1 MEIADEDFYHYQAN
15 GIAYTFLHDE
25 SIYKYFHGGV
35 PIEKIAHARG
45 CSVGRIKAL
54 VKRQEQTYQMQAF
67 YQRLEQQEKFD
78 KTLAKLDPAG
88 NSAMTMAYLQPLRG
102 FLQAVAHDK

>member
-1 MEIADEDFYHYQAN
+1 MEIADEDILYVQVEGVRYP
-15 GIAYTFLHDE
+15 FLRDE
-25 SIYKYFHGGV
+25 DMYRYFHGGV
-35 PIEKIAHARG
+35 SIEQVARARG
-45 CSVGRIKAL
+45 CSVSRAKAL
-54 VKRQEQTYQMQAF
+54 LKRQEQTYQMQAF

>member
-1 MEIADEDFYHYQAN
+1 MGIAEEDIERYYVDGVPCSFLGDEDMYR
-15 GIAYTFLHDE
+15 
-25 SIYKYFHGGV
+25 YFHGGV
-35 PIEKIAHARG
+35 PIEQIARARG
-45 CSVGRIKAL
+45 CSVSHAMSL
-54 VKRQEQTYQMQAF
+54 LKRQKQRYEIQAYYQG
-67 YQRLEQQEKFD
+67 LEQQEKFD

>member
-1 MEIADEDFYHYQAN
+1 MEIAEEDIERYYIDGVPCSFLGDED
-15 GIAYTFLHDE
+15 
-25 SIYKYFHGGV
+25 IYKYFHGGV

-45 CSVGRIKAL
+45 CSVERIKAL
-54 VKRQEQTYQMQAF
+54 VKRQRGTYELQA
-67 YQRLEQQEKFD
+67 YYTRLEQQEKFD